1 MDSSFEK
8 NYAREQEIRRMHD
21 AAQTQGSREGMS
33 DAVDAYQSFRNSIMA
48 EGDIYA
54 RIYRLYS
61 QARDRGNRYVDI
73 SDDTDAESA
82 GKMAD
87 AFRRHG
93 IEKFTYSS
101 CWSGAA
107 RAAWQ
112 FIQHGC
118 ILEGMLEINGPHT
131 EIGSDRHEK
140 VYGYVFS
147 VRQEM

>member
-1 MDSSFEK
+1 MESSFEK

-21 AAQTQGSREGMS
+21 EAKAYGSGEGMA
-33 DAVDAYQSFRNSIMA
+33 DAVEAYRDFRSGIMA
-48 EGDIYA
+48 ERDIYA

-61 QARDRGNRYVDI
+61 QARNRGNRYVDI
-73 SDDTDAESA
+73 SDDLDAENA
-82 GKMAD
+82 GEMAD

-131 EIGSDRHEK
+131 EIGSDKHEK

-147 VRQEM
+147 VRQEL

>member
-1 MDSSFEK
+1 MESSFEK
-8 NYAREQEIRRMHD
+8 NYAGEQEIRQMHD
-21 AAQTQGSREGMS
+21 AAQAQGSREGMA
-33 DAVDAYQSFRNSIMA
+33 DAVDAYQSFRNGIMA

-73 SDDTDAESA
+73 AADPDEENA
-82 GKMAD
+82 GKLAE

-93 IEKFTYSS
+93 IEKFTCSS

-112 FIQHGC
+112 FVQHGC
-118 ILEGMLEINGPHT
+118 VLEGMAEINGPHT
-131 EIGSDRHEK
+131 EIGSDKREK

-147 VRQEM
+147 VRQGL

>member
-73 SDDTDAESA
+73 SDNTDAENA

-112 FIQHGC
+112 FIQHGWA
-118 ILEGMLEINGPHT
+118 LEGMAEVSNGD
-131 EIGSDRHEK
+131 IKLFSDVYEK
-140 VYGYVFS
+140 TYAYVFS
-147 VRQEM
+147 IQ